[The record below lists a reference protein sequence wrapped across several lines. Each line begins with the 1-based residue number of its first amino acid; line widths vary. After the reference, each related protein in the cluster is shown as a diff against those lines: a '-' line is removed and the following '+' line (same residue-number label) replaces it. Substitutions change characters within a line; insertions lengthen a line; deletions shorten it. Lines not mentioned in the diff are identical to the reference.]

1 MDSRSISK
9 KRMRD
14 GTLSAVSS
22 AAIKRA
28 DFGFLLLDSTQKLI
42 FANEEVVRILSYP
55 NGRQMLGSS
64 GYVDRLVLD
73 KICPILRREGSSRQF
88 PLINEFQ
95 SGRRRYRCRVFSV
108 THRAGNSGRREDIA
122 LLFERAAAPS
132 VDLSKLREKYGLTE
146 REQETLQH
154 LVRGL
159 TSKEIASRM
168 QISPNTV
175 KAFLRLVM
183 IKMRVSHRAAIL
195 SKVIE
200 SRR

>member
-1 MDSRSISK
+1 
-9 KRMRD
+9 MRD
-14 GTLSAVSS
+14 SSQSAVSS
-22 AAIKRA
+22 LAIKRA
-28 DFGFLLLDSTQKLI
+28 DFGFLLLDSCHKLI

-55 NGRQMLGSS
+55 NGKPRLRSS

-73 KICPILRREGSSRQF
+73 KICPILRSEGSSWQF

-95 SGRRRYRCRVFSV
+95 SGRRRYQCRIFGV
-108 THRAGNSGRREDIA
+108 TPRARNSDHQENIA
-122 LLFERAAAPS
+122 LLFERALASS

-168 QISPNTV
+168 HISPNTV

-183 IKMRVSHRAAIL
+183 IKMGASNRAAIM